1 MTIQW
6 FPGHMAKARREV
18 SEKMKYVDIVF
29 ELVDARL
36 PLSSRNPMLDQ
47 IIQQKPRLVLL
58 NKADLADPQQT
69 RLWQDY
75 FKSKV
80 IQHLQSRHKK
90 VKESKH

>member
-1 MTIQW
+1 MERTMTIQW

-69 RLWQDY
+69 KLSQ
-75 FKSKV
+75 
-80 IQHLQSRHKK
+80 HKK
-90 VKESKH
+90 VKELKV